1 MATADVLP
9 AEAAAAPSANA
20 QEDCTEQPP
29 RAEWVVTEADR
40 VEARKYLQF
49 LVESRIGAPKR
60 KIEAISSEREGQL
73 CALRK
78 QTLMDYIA
86 RCGGDGAEV
95 ASDTRVRNRRP
106 LNRAPRGR
114 PGRSPN
120 HRREITVSCK
130 QRKGGETEG
139 GLDFYFHATDGRRFR
154 SNKEV
159 ATKLYKL
166 QPASS
171 KKQKTSVASS
181 AGAPV
186 APAAPAS
193 PAPGL
198 TPPSV
203 AQTAA
208 AVATPVAKE
217 TVSL

>member
-60 KIEAISSEREGQL
+60 KIEAISSERESQL

-78 QTLMDYIA
+78 QALMDYIA

-95 ASDTRVRNRRP
+95 A
-106 LNRAPRGR
+106 
-114 PGRSPN
+114 
-120 HRREITVSCK
+120 REITVSCK

-208 AVATPVAKE
+208 AVATPVAKD

>member
-1 MATADVLP
+1 M
-9 AEAAAAPSANA
+9 
-20 QEDCTEQPP
+20 
-29 RAEWVVTEADR
+29 
-40 VEARKYLQF
+40 
-49 LVESRIGAPKR
+49 
-60 KIEAISSEREGQL
+60 
-73 CALRK
+73 
-78 QTLMDYIA
+78 
-86 RCGGDGAEV
+86 
-95 ASDTRVRNRRP
+95 
-106 LNRAPRGR
+106 
-114 PGRSPN
+114 
-120 HRREITVSCK
+120 SCK

-186 APAAPAS
+186 APAS

>member
-1 MATADVLP
+1 MATVF
-9 AEAAAAPSANA
+9 AEAAAAPTANA
-20 QEDCTEQPP
+20 QDDAQDASEQPP
-29 RAEWVVTEADR
+29 RAEWVITEADR

-60 KIEAISSEREGQL
+60 KIEAISTERESQL

-78 QTLMDYIA
+78 QALMDYIA

-106 LNRAPRGR
+106 PKRARRGR
-114 PGRSPN
+114 PERSPI

-186 APAAPAS
+186 APAS

>member
-1 MATADVLP
+1 MATVF

-20 QEDCTEQPP
+20 QDDAQDASAQPP
-29 RAEWVVTEADR
+29 RAEWVITEADR

-60 KIEAISSEREGQL
+60 KIEAISTERESQL

-78 QTLMDYIA
+78 QALMDYIA

-106 LNRAPRGR
+106 PKRARRGR
-114 PGRSPN
+114 PERSPI

>member
-1 MATADVLP
+1 MATVF

-20 QEDCTEQPP
+20 QDDAQDASEQPP
-29 RAEWVVTEADR
+29 RAEWVITEADR

-60 KIEAISSEREGQL
+60 KIEAISTERESQL

-78 QTLMDYIA
+78 QALMDYIA

-106 LNRAPRGR
+106 PKRARRGR
-114 PGRSPN
+114 PERSPI

>member
-1 MATADVLP
+1 MATVF

-20 QEDCTEQPP
+20 QDDAQDASAQPP
-29 RAEWVVTEADR
+29 RAEWVITEADR

-60 KIEAISSEREGQL
+60 KIEAISTERESQL

-78 QTLMDYIA
+78 QALMDYIA
-86 RCGGDGAEV
+86 RCGGGGAEV

-106 LNRAPRGR
+106 PKRAPRGR
-114 PGRSPN
+114 PGRSPIR
-120 HRREITVSCK
+120 RREITVSCK

-181 AGAPV
+181 AGAP
-186 APAAPAS
+186 AAPAS

>member
-1 MATADVLP
+1 MATVF

-20 QEDCTEQPP
+20 QDDAQDASEQPP
-29 RAEWVVTEADR
+29 RAEWVITEADR

-60 KIEAISSEREGQL
+60 KIEAISTERESQL

-78 QTLMDYIA
+78 QALMDYIA

-106 LNRAPRGR
+106 PKRARRGR
-114 PGRSPN
+114 PERSPI

-193 PAPGL
+193 PVPGL